1 MNKIAILGIAALV
14 AVVSAFGLVR
24 YVGNAEARAEDTIEP
39 VPVFVATATLP
50 AGTSWDEASADGR
63 IVATQTMASARP
75 ATAITDAAV
84 LTGLVTDGVLLAG
97 QTVVEG
103 TFVDP
108 SAEGASGGPPTFAD
122 VLPEGTVAVTFEAS
136 GAAAVSDL
144 ISPGDRVN
152 LLLNVP
158 NASLLGLP
166 DSGGPAVVHVF
177 QDLEIIAIGAAVRPP
192 AGSTE
197 PVANPGASTYTVA
210 VAPRD
215 AARLLYLTRQY
226 EVLLVLV
233 GPGIEPSEQG
243 PVGALDAM
251 PDTLTPAADD
261 SDTGTGTGSDTD
273 TSGAGAS
280 GTSTTVTTAGAPG

>member
-1 MNKIAILGIAALV
+1 VNKLAILGIAALV

-24 YVGNAEARAEDTIEP
+24 YVSTAEARAANTIQP
-39 VPVFVATATLP
+39 VPVLVATATLP

-63 IVATQTMASARP
+63 IVATETMASARP
-75 ATAITDAAV
+75 ATAVTDPSL

-108 SAEGASGGPPTFAD
+108 SAEGASAGPPTFAD
-122 VLPEGTVAVTFEAS
+122 ALPEGTVAVTFEAS

-177 QDLEIIAIGAAVRPP
+177 QDLEIIAIGAAIRPP
-192 AGSTE
+192 AGSEE

-226 EVLLVLV
+226 EPLLVLV
-233 GPGIEPSEQG
+233 GPGVEPSEQV
-243 PVGALDAM
+243 PVGALDAL
-251 PDTLTPAADD
+251 PETLAPMAAPVDEQV
-261 SDTGTGTGSDTD
+261 G
-273 TSGAGAS
+273 TSGTDPR
-280 GTSTTVTTAGAPG
+280 GTSTTVTTAAAAG

>member
-1 MNKIAILGIAALV
+1 MNKIAILGVAALV

-24 YVGNAEARAEDTIEP
+24 YVGNAEARAEDTVEP

-50 AGTSWDEASADGR
+50 AGTAWDEALADGR
-63 IVATQTMASARP
+63 IVSTQTMASARP
-75 ATAITDAAV
+75 VTAITDGAL

-108 SAEGASGGPPTFAD
+108 SAEGVSAGPATFAD
-122 VLPEGTVAVTFEAS
+122 ALPEGTVAVTFEAA

-166 DSGGPAVVHVF
+166 DSGGPAIVHVF
-177 QDLEIIAIGAAVRPP
+177 QDLEIIAIGAAIRPP
-192 AGSTE
+192 AGSAE

-226 EVLLVLV
+226 EPLLVLV
-233 GPGIEPSEQG
+233 GPGIEPSDQT
-243 PVGALDAM
+243 PVGALDAL
-251 PDTLTPAADD
+251 PGSLTPEPVPVE
-261 SDTGTGTGSDTD
+261 DTGADADTD
-273 TSGAGAS
+273 TDSTDADSGT
-280 GTSTTVTTAGAPG
+280 TSTTEEATG